1 MLAFGGRNN
10 PDGALYTYEPSDPEH
25 FGFSAQ
31 VFVGGAMSDECDS
44 FDVTGC
50 SPSWFA
56 SEVAARGMEH
66 FNRGGEGSEK
76 TSIPAPTS
84 GLCTAGTAARFE
96 EALRAAFPKTSEDVA
111 TWETCARLLPHALAS
126 AAPADVAPRRAG
138 VDKLAP

>member
-10 PDGALYTYEPSDPEH
+10 PDGALDTYEPSDPEH

-44 FDVTGC
+44 FDVTVC

-66 FNRGGEGSEK
+66 FNR
-76 TSIPAPTS
+76 APR
-84 GLCTAGTAARFE
+84 GFPEDVHPGTDLWFMHRWDRARFE
-96 EALRAAFPKTSEDVA
+96 EALSAAFPKTSEDVA
-111 TWETCARLLPHALAS
+111 NVGDLRPAAASRPRFGRTCRRRS
-126 AAPADVAPRRAG
+126 RRAG

>member
-66 FNRGGEGSEK
+66 FNR
-76 TSIPAPTS
+76 APR
-84 GLCTAGTAARFE
+84 GFPEDVHPGTDLWFMHRWDRARFE

-126 AAPADVAPRRAG
+126 AAPADVARVEPESTS
-138 VDKLAP
+138 